1 MRVIC
6 VVVLLIAAAQGAVL
20 DINRC
25 KLDGENA
32 CRDYSTA
39 AKCQTSNYCKAEIW
53 GRATDPS
60 KTCQKCLNDIKTIQT
75 FVDSKSTREFVRND
89 LNALCDLC
97 PYETGRTECKSL
109 IKSHFDEIY
118 QDIVDKLD
126 PNTIC
131 RALRLCQQT
140 IAGSEMRETPSEI
153 KVAAANILMKKLEEE
168 HYAKVAPWMPGPVI
182 FLSLVTK
189 CKDYTTAKAF
199 GVLEN
204 CKAFWSAPTKDDD
217 ICEECKKE
225 IAKLQNWVKSEKT
238 KDEIKKDILM
248 FCDKIPFQAVKDECH
263 TLIAEGFDMIYDD
276 IIAMLDPGTLCTGMK
291 FCNSINVDDMRKAT
305 CNLNGNNACLDYTTA
320 ASCKA
325 TNYCKAE
332 IWSRPV
338 QNTKFCDMCLEDV
351 GNLQKFIDANSTREF
366 VQKDL
371 LALCKLL
378 PWKQFSYKCQT
389 TVIKNFEEI
398 YDDIVKMLDPK
409 AVCRA
414 LFICQSKIEGNA
426 LPDLSLTR
434 IDEKIP
440 KSVPEDTL
448 CTIDSQ
454 NACRDISTAKKC
466 NALSACGPVWSGPTK
481 DNVYCDMC
489 KIEIGKL
496 QDWMKKQTS
505 KALVKKD
512 LEEFCTEIPLS
523 AFEDA
528 CTQLVDEDFDT
539 IYDQILTALDPSAV
553 CTAIKLCTL
562 VDIEEHLT
570 GMMDKLP
577 EMLQEALTDNKFP
590 IAAPFKPVNSDSCMD
605 CEAFIKDFQNVALN
619 NKKIVND
626 WMTMLKTECKT
637 LGAGIGELCEQNVDM
652 VIYNVMMKHKNNAD
666 DPMSVCKTIMMCD
679 QFNQKRVGDMCT
691 DCKTFFKDWQDMLKS
706 NSSAVDQV
714 VDALAKFY
722 CLQKPE
728 ELRDQCARYVAMVI
742 RVFIE
747 RIKDEDVGKI
757 CTEIEFCDP
766 KKEIPAQKPDLKK
779 LAKKISKI
787 VLQSMPKR
795 EHQVG
800 SDMCMDCKNFITD
813 LQGVIM
819 NNKSLVQELVDLV
832 KQECESLG
840 PELGDIC
847 KELVH
852 KNYEEIL
859 KIINSI
865 DPDTICNAI
874 MMCGEFVKPK
884 LTGDLC
890 TDCQAFFSDWQNI
903 ITNNQS
909 IINELNNLI
918 ADQCSQ
924 LGPEFSKLCDT
935 VVKEYLPQL
944 WDLISST
951 DPEEICSAA
960 LFCESV
966 KGKEVSSPP
975 AVKEH
980 KKVSGKSLRKFAKR
994 ITKVIMQSMPERE
1007 PQVGS
1012 DMCMDCKNFIT
1023 DLQGVIMN
1031 NKSLV
1036 QELVDLVKQECEQLG
1051 PELGDVCKALVE
1063 SNYDQVLKAFSALD
1077 ADTICMAIMMCGEK
1091 TKPAVGGDLCT
1102 DCQAF
1107 FSDWQNII
1115 INNQSFIDDNL
1126 PKLKKTICE
1135 NVSFLL
1141 REECDHVFD
1150 EVAKE
1155 LIEDIKKNDPEEI
1168 CSAVDFCE
1176 SEEVS
1181 TIPAIQIQPALKI
1194 EEKIKG
1200 DDYCMDCT
1208 NFIGDLQN
1216 ALMNDKTL
1224 VQKLVDLVKQQCD
1237 QLGSELALVCKG
1249 LVEDK
1254 YEDII
1259 KAFESYDVDTICEA
1273 IMMCSQQ
1280 TKQSLRGDM
1289 CMDCQKF
1296 AADWQNIIANN
1307 KTIIDTLLP
1316 TVKQAICNEVPSFLK
1331 GECDKVFDE
1340 VSKEIIDAIQ
1350 NNDPEVICDT
1360 LYLCDSVQAQPA
1372 IEKKIEVAGDVEC
1385 QTCKFLVEEVEK
1397 MVQEDKTEAA
1407 IESALMEICNLY
1419 GEDIKQDCMEF
1430 MQVHGASIID
1440 FILAEMNSLEICAKL
1455 GLCKEAIRFRLPEK
1469 EPEKENVKDNTE
1481 CEVCTLAMTELFNV
1495 LEENST
1501 VEQIETELE
1510 KICSDLPE
1518 SYQSECKMIIEQ
1530 YTPELI
1536 EYISQKLTPKEI
1548 CEAIKLCTSSV
1559 KKENVKDNTEC
1570 EVCTLALTELFN
1582 VLEENATVEEIEKE
1596 LEKICADL
1604 PESYQS
1610 ECKMIIEQYTPE
1622 LIEYISQKLTPEQI
1636 CEAIKLCT
1644 STVIKENVKDNTE
1657 CEVCTLALTEVFNV
1671 LEENATVEEV
1681 EKELEKICAD
1691 LPESYQS
1698 ECKMIIEQYTPELI
1712 EYISQKLTPE
1722 QICEA
1727 IKLCTS
1733 SVKKE
1738 SVKDNTECEV
1748 CTLALTEVFNKLE
1761 DNATAEE
1768 IEKELEKL
1776 CSDLPDSYQSECK
1789 MIIEQYTPQIIEYI
1803 SQKLTPKEIC
1813 EAIKLCTSSVKKEN
1827 VKDNTGCE
1835 ICTLALTELFNKLED
1850 NATEEEIEKELE
1862 KICSDLPESYQ
1873 SECKMI
1879 IEQYTP
1885 ELIEL
1890 ITQKLTPKEICE
1902 AIKLCTSYV
1911 KKENV
1916 KYNTGCE
1923 ICTLALTELF
1933 NKLEDNAT
1941 EEEIEK
1947 ELEKICSD
1955 LPESYQSECKMII
1968 EQYTPELIELI
1979 TQKLTPKE
1987 ICEAIKLC
1995 TSVKKVE
2002 SGITCLLCTD
2012 VVGYLVKNIPVNQ
2025 TEESILKELR
2035 VACSYLKKYE
2045 DKCDEFV
2052 NDYGKEIVD
2061 LILKEVT
2068 DPKKICFL
2076 IGLCGLPVEEVQ
2088 KQIEENL
2095 KSDTGCELCEVVVKQ
2110 LDSYLTEDAT
2120 QAKFIEVFEKVCAD
2134 LPESD
2139 RAQCKNFVQTYTPT
2153 LLDLLV
2159 QELAPNEICALI
2171 KLCNS
2176 ETTVA
2181 KIAHQ
2186 NVKGEVECE
2195 VCTLVISE
2203 AQKMLEDDATEAEIV
2218 NELNKACQILPEK
2231 DRDECASFVDAYA
2244 KEILDLLAQKLDAKT
2259 ICTEIKLCAASMKK
2273 TERENVKGEVE
2284 CELCTVVISEA
2295 QKLLEDDA
2303 TEQEILD
2310 AIGKVCPMLEKYED
2324 ECNTIVHEYGPTLL
2338 KLLAKELSPAE
2349 ICTEV
2354 KLCVSKTIKVSVT
2367 SAAECEVCTLIATE
2381 LDKVL
2386 SEEST
2391 QAEIEAALKEVCDVL
2406 PDSVKDTC
2414 NGLVTQY
2421 GTEIVNLLVEEFK
2434 PDMIC
2439 VQLDLCQSMK
2449 ENLKVESITSSA
2461 ECEVC
2466 TLIATELD
2474 KVLSEEST
2482 QEEIE
2487 AALKEVCDVLPDS
2500 VKDTC
2505 NGLVTQ
2511 YGTEIVN
2518 LLVEEFKPDMICVQ
2532 LDLCQSTK
2540 EILKVE
2546 SITSSAEC
2554 EVCTLI
2560 ATELDK
2566 VLSEE
2571 STQEEIEA
2579 ALKEVCDVLP
2589 DSVKD
2594 TCNGLVTQYG
2604 TEIVNLLVEEFKP
2617 DMICV
2622 QLDLC
2627 QSTKEILKVESITS
2641 SAECEVCTLI
2651 ATELDKV
2658 LSEESTQEEIEAA
2671 LKEVCDVLPDSVKDT
2686 CNGLV
2691 TQYGTE
2697 IVNLLVEEFKPD
2709 MICVQL
2715 DLCQSTKKIL
2725 KVESI
2730 TSSAECEVCT
2740 LIATELDKVLSEEST
2755 QEEIEAALKEVCDV
2769 LPDSVKDTCNGLVTQ
2784 YGTEIVNLLVE
2795 EFKPD
2800 MICVQLDLCQST
2812 KEILK
2817 VESITSSAE
2826 CEVCTLIAT
2835 ELDNV
2840 LSEESTQEQIEAALK
2855 EVCDVLP
2862 DSVKD
2867 TCNGLVTQ
2875 YGTEIVNLLVEEFK
2889 PDMIC
2894 VQLDLCQSTK
2904 EILKVES
2911 ITSSAECE
2919 VCTLIA
2925 TELDK
2930 VLSEESTQEEI
2941 EAALKEVCDVL
2952 PDSVKDTCNGLVTQY
2967 GTEIVNLLVEEFK
2980 PDMICV
2986 QLDLCQSTKEI
2997 LKVESITSS
3006 AECEVC
3012 TLIAT
3017 ELDKVLS
3024 EESTQEEIE
3033 AALKEVCDVLPD
3045 SVKDTCNGLVTQY
3058 GTEIVNLLVEEFK
3071 PDMICVQL
3079 DLCQSTKKILKVE
3092 SITSSAECEVCTL
3105 IATEL
3110 DKVLSEE
3117 STQEEIEAALKEV
3130 CNVLPDSVKDTCNG
3144 LVTQYGTEIVNL
3156 LVEEFKPD
3164 MICVQLDLC
3173 QSTKEILKV
3182 ESITSSAECE
3192 VCTLIATELDKVLSE
3207 ESTQEEIEAALK
3219 EVCNVLPDSVK
3230 DTCNGL
3236 VTQYGTEI
3244 VNLLVEEFKP
3254 DMICVQLDLC
3264 QSTKEILKVESITSS
3279 AECEVCT
3286 LIATEL
3292 DNVLSEK
3299 STQDEIEAALK
3310 EVCDVL
3316 PDSVKDTC
3324 NGLVTQYG
3332 TEIVNL
3338 LVEEFKP
3345 DKICVQLNL
3354 CKSME
3359 ENLKK
3364 TDVTDNT
3371 VCDVCNM
3378 IANYI
3383 DSQLNVSST
3392 QDEIKKV
3399 LNEVCGFIPS
3409 EFKDTCTGLV
3419 NQNFDQI
3426 IKFLLQEFR
3435 PDVICVQLE
3444 LCQSSTSFKKGPTI
3458 ETCEVCRLIAK
3469 ELGNML
3475 GNTSTQDEIEDALKS
3490 VCKRLGPDFE
3500 GTCDNAVS
3508 TFYPQF
3514 MKVLLKELNP
3524 DVLCTDLKLCIK
3536 EVQKKLIA
3544 KSGDDEASCVF
3555 CEFFAKQLDNVLKE
3569 DATKE
3574 EIKAALSEACAI
3586 IPDKYKSQCN
3596 IFVEQFGDSVYAILV
3611 EEMNPGKI
3619 CPDLGI
3625 CPKTF
3630 KNEKISPEVT
3640 CDVCKF
3646 LVVEIEQLLTKNQT
3660 EEEVVGA
3667 MLEICAILP
3676 DAQKEECTNLITNY
3690 GATLYKLLLTILGKD
3705 VCPMIGVCNKSMEF
3719 MSDKKMRL
3727 NEEKLSECTI
3737 CEVVMD
3743 GLKRILSEKPT
3754 EQEILNAVNK
3764 VCDIV
3769 PEKYRSVCHQYIN
3782 DYAPGVIN
3790 IIIDDFSPDQV
3801 CAKLHACSTIN
3812 KTPVKLH
3819 FRSDKEC
3826 TICKTVIKEVDNLL
3840 DQNITRQEIEKALDK
3855 VCTEL
3860 PSMADECEALIN
3872 QYAPIIFKYMDNI
3885 LDPSFICQKMKLC
3898 PTEKIL
3904 LGADPCTYGPSY
3916 WCINLDTAKQCN
3928 AVQHCLNHLWE

>member
-97 PYETGRTECKSL
+97 LYETGRTECKSL
-109 IKSHFDEIY
+109 IKAHFDEIY

-126 PNTIC
+126 PNAIC

-182 FLSLVTK
+182 FLSLDTK

-320 ASCKA
+320 ANCKA

-414 LFICQSKIEGNA
+414 LFICQSKMEGNA

-440 KSVPEDTL
+440 KSIPENTL

-512 LEEFCTEIPLS
+512 LEQFCTEIPLS
-523 AFEDA
+523 AFGDA

-577 EMLQEALTDNKFP
+577 EMLQKALTDNKLP
-590 IAAPFKPVNSDSCMD
+590 IAAPFKSVNSDSCMD

-766 KKEIPAQKPDLKK
+766 KKEIPAQEPDLKK
-779 LAKKISKI
+779 LAKKISKV

-795 EHQVG
+795 KHQVG

-859 KIINSI
+859 KIFNSI

-966 KGKEVSSPP
+966 KGKDVSSPP

-1115 INNQSFIDDNL
+1115 ISNQSFIDDNL

-1141 REECDHVFD
+1141 RKECDHVFD

-1216 ALMNDKTL
+1216 ALINDTTL
-1224 VQKLVDLVKQQCD
+1224 VQKLVDLAKQQCD
-1237 QLGSELALVCKG
+1237 QLGSELAIVCKG

-1259 KAFESYDVDTICEA
+1259 KAFESYDVDTICKA

-1350 NNDPEVICDT
+1350 NNCSTLIKEYLPLLWSTISNNDPEVICDT

-1548 CEAIKLCTSSV
+1548 CEAIKLCTSSM

-1644 STVIKENVKDNTE
+1644 SSVI
-1657 CEVCTLALTEVFNV
+1657 
-1671 LEENATVEEV
+1671 
-1681 EKELEKICAD
+1681 
-1691 LPESYQS
+1691 
-1698 ECKMIIEQYTPELI
+1698 
-1712 EYISQKLTPE
+1712 
-1722 QICEA
+1722 
-1727 IKLCTS
+1727 
-1733 SVKKE
+1733 KE

-1748 CTLALTEVFNKLE
+1748 CTLALTELFNKLE

-1813 EAIKLCTSSVKKEN
+1813 EAIKLCTSSVKKES

-1902 AIKLCTSYV
+1902 AIKLCTS
-1911 KKENV
+1911 
-1916 KYNTGCE
+1916 
-1923 ICTLALTELF
+1923 
-1933 NKLEDNAT
+1933 
-1941 EEEIEK
+1941 
-1947 ELEKICSD
+1947 
-1955 LPESYQSECKMII
+1955 
-1968 EQYTPELIELI
+1968 
-1979 TQKLTPKE
+1979 
-1987 ICEAIKLC
+1987 
-1995 TSVKKVE
+1995 SVKKVE

-2061 LILKEVT
+2061 LILREVT

-2088 KQIEENL
+2088 KPIEENL

-2139 RAQCKNFVQTYTPT
+2139 RAQCKNFVETYTPT

-2186 NVKGEVECE
+2186 TVKGEVECE

-2284 CELCTVVISEA
+2284 CEFCTLVISEA

-2310 AIGKVCPMLEKYED
+2310 AIGKVCPMLKKYED
-2324 ECNTIVHEYGPTLL
+2324 DCNTFVHEYGPTLL
-2338 KLLAKELSPAE
+2338 KLLAKELSPSE

-2354 KLCVSKTIKVSVT
+2354 KLCVSKTIEESVT

-2439 VQLDLCQSMK
+2439 VQL
-2449 ENLKVESITSSA
+2449 E
-2461 ECEVC
+2461 
-2466 TLIATELD
+2466 
-2474 KVLSEEST
+2474 
-2482 QEEIE
+2482 
-2487 AALKEVCDVLPDS
+2487 
-2500 VKDTC
+2500 
-2505 NGLVTQ
+2505 
-2511 YGTEIVN
+2511 
-2518 LLVEEFKPDMICVQ
+2518 
-2532 LDLCQSTK
+2532 LCQSTK

-2627 QSTKEILKVESITS
+2627 QSTKE
-2641 SAECEVCTLI
+2641 
-2651 ATELDKV
+2651 
-2658 LSEESTQEEIEAA
+2658 
-2671 LKEVCDVLPDSVKDT
+2671 
-2686 CNGLV
+2686 N
-2691 TQYGTE
+2691 
-2697 IVNLLVEEFKPD
+2697 
-2709 MICVQL
+2709 
-2715 DLCQSTKKIL
+2715 
-2725 KVESI
+2725 
-2730 TSSAECEVCT
+2730 
-2740 LIATELDKVLSEEST
+2740 
-2755 QEEIEAALKEVCDV
+2755 
-2769 LPDSVKDTCNGLVTQ
+2769 
-2784 YGTEIVNLLVE
+2784 
-2795 EFKPD
+2795 
-2800 MICVQLDLCQST
+2800 
-2812 KEILK
+2812 
-2817 VESITSSAE
+2817 
-2826 CEVCTLIAT
+2826 
-2835 ELDNV
+2835 
-2840 LSEESTQEQIEAALK
+2840 
-2855 EVCDVLP
+2855 
-2862 DSVKD
+2862 
-2867 TCNGLVTQ
+2867 
-2875 YGTEIVNLLVEEFK
+2875 
-2889 PDMIC
+2889 
-2894 VQLDLCQSTK
+2894 
-2904 EILKVES
+2904 
-2911 ITSSAECE
+2911 
-2919 VCTLIA
+2919 
-2925 TELDK
+2925 
-2930 VLSEESTQEEI
+2930 
-2941 EAALKEVCDVL
+2941 
-2952 PDSVKDTCNGLVTQY
+2952 
-2967 GTEIVNLLVEEFK
+2967 
-2980 PDMICV
+2980 
-2986 QLDLCQSTKEI
+2986 
-2997 LKVESITSS
+2997 
-3006 AECEVC
+3006 
-3012 TLIAT
+3012 
-3017 ELDKVLS
+3017 
-3024 EESTQEEIE
+3024 
-3033 AALKEVCDVLPD
+3033 
-3045 SVKDTCNGLVTQY
+3045 
-3058 GTEIVNLLVEEFK
+3058 
-3071 PDMICVQL
+3071 
-3079 DLCQSTKKILKVE
+3079 LKVE

-3254 DMICVQLDLC
+3254 GMICVQLDLC

-3292 DNVLSEK
+3292 DNVLSEE
-3299 STQDEIEAALK
+3299 STQEEIEAALK

-3324 NGLVTQYG
+3324 NGLVTQCG

-3345 DKICVQLNL
+3345 DMICVQLNL

-3359 ENLKK
+3359 ENSKE

-3676 DAQKEECTNLITNY
+3676 DAQKEECTNLIKNY

-3737 CEVVMD
+3737 CEVVMN
-3743 GLKRILSEKPT
+3743 GLKRILNEKPT

-3819 FRSDKEC
+3819 FRSDEEC

-3916 WCINLDTAKQCN
+3916 WCKNLDTAKQCN